1 MRGGRHAPW
10 TDAERQMLHDQRASG
25 TSFAQLSVPGRTQK
39 ACVQA
44 YYRSRKPES
53 RPTSAPGRRA
63 LADVPALAAAPAV
76 AAELAK
82 PVHRPRYVHDA
93 DLDLRARIAA
103 QGLTAGWFGDPRPG
117 RSALDQREARK

>member
-10 TDAERQMLHDQRASG
+10 TEAERQMLRDQRANG
-25 TSFAQLSVPGRTQK
+25 ASFAQLSVPGRTQK
-39 ACVQA
+39 ACVQE
-44 YYRSRKPES
+44 YYRSLRPES

-63 LADVPALAAAPAV
+63 LADVPGLAAAPAV
-76 AAELAK
+76 AAELAR

-117 RSALDQREARK
+117 RSALDQREAQK